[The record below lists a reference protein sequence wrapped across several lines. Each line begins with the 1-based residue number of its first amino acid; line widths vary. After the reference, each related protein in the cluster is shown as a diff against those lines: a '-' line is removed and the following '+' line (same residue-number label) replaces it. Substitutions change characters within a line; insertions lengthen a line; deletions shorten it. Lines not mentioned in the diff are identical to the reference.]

1 VSANF
6 ELTCRRDTRH
16 LARALATHVAPGDL
30 VLLDGALGAGKTF
43 FTRAFLRALGVP
55 EAERVTSPTFTLVHR
70 YDARLPAGVASG
82 PRLVLHAD
90 LYRLRDAA
98 ELDAL
103 DLLEGREDGAVLL
116 VEWGRPFEAALG
128 GDALTLAIQVRAD
141 GRRVVAASS
150 SGARSSTLLAD
161 LAAGDVGVRRDSC

>member
-16 LARALATHVAPGDL
+16 LARALATRVAPGDL

-43 FTRAFLRALGVP
+43 FTRAVLRALGVP

-70 YDARLPAGVASG
+70 YDLPSRQ
-82 PRLVLHAD
+82 RLVLHAD
-90 LYRLRDAA
+90 LYRLRDAS

-103 DLLEGREDGAVLL
+103 DLREGREDGATLL

-128 GDALTLAIQVRAD
+128 GDALTLAIAVRAD
-141 GRRVVAASS
+141 GRRSVAASA
-150 SGARSSTLLAD
+150 SGARSTALLAD
-161 LAAGDVGVRRDSC
+161 LLADLGARGVGVRRDSC